1 MSRTFVLWL
10 PPLAALDGPGE
21 GTVAWLRI
29 DDGLIVDSGQD
40 DGWVDAWGG
49 ADDAVERDDL
59 LFALAP
65 AADVPLRWH
74 HFPDAAPSPS
84 SAAARIA
91 AARYCSLLNSLHLF
105 SSRIPSSSFYFI
117 FFLFF
122 FFSFFSFF
130 FFFFF

>member
-49 ADDAVERDDL
+49 ADDAVERDDRL
-59 LFALAP
+59 VALAP
-65 AADVPLRWH
+65 AADVPLRWQ
-74 HFPDAAPSPS
+74 HFPDAAPAQAA
-84 SAAARIA
+84 AAARIA
-91 AARYCSLLNSLHLF
+91 APRDRPGDPAATRRAQCRARSGQDG
-105 SSRIPSSSFYFI
+105 
-117 FFLFF
+117 
-122 FFSFFSFF
+122 
-130 FFFFF
+130 